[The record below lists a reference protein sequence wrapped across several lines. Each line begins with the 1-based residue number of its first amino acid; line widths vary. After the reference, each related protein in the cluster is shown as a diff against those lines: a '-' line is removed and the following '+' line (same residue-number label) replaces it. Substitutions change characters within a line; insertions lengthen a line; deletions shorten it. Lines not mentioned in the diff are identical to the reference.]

1 MAKSKKTPE
10 QKVSQFVSLVDNMIN
25 CEYTS
30 KQLKTIRNQINRLEK
45 ELNLSDQ
52 KAKAQPTNITPKL
65 PEELNEKKAL
75 YDIYLR
81 FIRGQVK
88 DQLDSIEFVD
98 TEPTKEAVI
107 VEGSNNNPAEDPDS
121 PNTH

>member
-1 MAKSKKTPE
+1 MS
-10 QKVSQFVSLVDNMIN
+10 NIN
-25 CEYTS
+25 E
-30 KQLKTIRNQINRLEK
+30 IIERI
-45 ELNLSDQ
+45 
-52 KAKAQPTNITPKL
+52 
-65 PEELNEKKAL
+65 KAL

-98 TEPTKEAVI
+98 AEPTKEAVI

>member
-1 MAKSKKTPE
+1 MSNINEIIERINALAAKKKSGHALT
-10 QKVSQFVSLVDNMIN
+10 
-25 CEYTS
+25 
-30 KQLKTIRNQINRLEK
+30 
-45 ELNLSDQ
+45 
-52 KAKAQPTNITPKL
+52 

-75 YDIYLR
+75 YDIYLH

-88 DQLDSIEFVD
+88 NQLDSIEFVD
-98 TEPTKEAVI
+98 TEPTKEAVT

>member
-1 MAKSKKTPE
+1 MSNINEIIERINALAAKKKSGQALT
-10 QKVSQFVSLVDNMIN
+10 
-25 CEYTS
+25 
-30 KQLKTIRNQINRLEK
+30 
-45 ELNLSDQ
+45 
-52 KAKAQPTNITPKL
+52 

-98 TEPTKEAVI
+98 AEPTKEAVI
-107 VEGSNNNPAEDPDS
+107 VEGSDNKPAEDPDA

>member
-1 MAKSKKTPE
+1 MSNINEIIERINALAAKKK
-10 QKVSQFVSLVDNMIN
+10 
-25 CEYTS
+25 
-30 KQLKTIRNQINRLEK
+30 
-45 ELNLSDQ
+45 SDH
-52 KAKAQPTNITPKL
+52 ALT

>member
-1 MAKSKKTPE
+1 MSNINEIINALAAKKKSGHALT
-10 QKVSQFVSLVDNMIN
+10 
-25 CEYTS
+25 
-30 KQLKTIRNQINRLEK
+30 
-45 ELNLSDQ
+45 
-52 KAKAQPTNITPKL
+52 

-75 YDIYLR
+75 YDIYLH

-88 DQLDSIEFVD
+88 NQLDSIEFVD

>member
-1 MAKSKKTPE
+1 MSNINEIIERINALAAKKKSGHALT
-10 QKVSQFVSLVDNMIN
+10 
-25 CEYTS
+25 
-30 KQLKTIRNQINRLEK
+30 
-45 ELNLSDQ
+45 
-52 KAKAQPTNITPKL
+52 

-75 YDIYLR
+75 YDIYLH

-88 DQLDSIEFVD
+88 NQLDSIEFVD
-98 TEPTKEAVI
+98 VEPTKEAVI

>member
-1 MAKSKKTPE
+1 MSNINEIIERINALADKKKSGHALT
-10 QKVSQFVSLVDNMIN
+10 
-25 CEYTS
+25 
-30 KQLKTIRNQINRLEK
+30 
-45 ELNLSDQ
+45 
-52 KAKAQPTNITPKL
+52 

-75 YDIYLR
+75 YDIYLH

-88 DQLDSIEFVD
+88 NQLDSIEFVD

>member
-1 MAKSKKTPE
+1 MSNINEIIERINALAAKKKSGQALT
-10 QKVSQFVSLVDNMIN
+10 
-25 CEYTS
+25 
-30 KQLKTIRNQINRLEK
+30 
-45 ELNLSDQ
+45 
-52 KAKAQPTNITPKL
+52 

-98 TEPTKEAVI
+98 AEPTKEAVI
-107 VEGSNNNPAEDPDS
+107 VEGSDKKPVEDPDA

>member
-1 MAKSKKTPE
+1 MSNINEIIERINALAAKKKSGHALT
-10 QKVSQFVSLVDNMIN
+10 
-25 CEYTS
+25 
-30 KQLKTIRNQINRLEK
+30 
-45 ELNLSDQ
+45 
-52 KAKAQPTNITPKL
+52 

-107 VEGSNNNPAEDPDS
+107 IEGSNNNPAEDPDS
-121 PNTH
+121 SNTH

>member
-1 MAKSKKTPE
+1 MSNINEIIERINALAAKKKSGHALT
-10 QKVSQFVSLVDNMIN
+10 
-25 CEYTS
+25 
-30 KQLKTIRNQINRLEK
+30 
-45 ELNLSDQ
+45 
-52 KAKAQPTNITPKL
+52 

-75 YDIYLR
+75 YDIYLH

-88 DQLDSIEFVD
+88 NQLDSIEFVD

>member
-1 MAKSKKTPE
+1 MSNINEIIERINALAAKKKAGQT
-10 QKVSQFVSLVDNMIN
+10 L
-25 CEYTS
+25 T
-30 KQLKTIRNQINRLEK
+30 L
-45 ELNLSDQ
+45 
-52 KAKAQPTNITPKL
+52 
-65 PEELNEKKAL
+65 EELNEKKAL

-107 VEGSNNNPAEDPDS
+107 VEGSNNKPVENPDAPKA
-121 PNTH
+121 H